1 MFKFLKGIIK
11 LILIGTVCI
20 MIYLIIQ
27 LNPFTNSPN
36 QSGSESDAVTYNLED
51 NALFRNIPSSQVKNA
66 FNFMNKQEFMAVS
79 GLTLMGYNDEYLAGK
94 RGNDYILYRFGE
106 QQVFVFPDEYT
117 LNQALTE
124 RSQRIELKDISSY

>member
-11 LILIGTVCI
+11 LILIVTVCI

-36 QSGSESDAVTYNLED
+36 QPVSESDAITYNLED
-51 NALFRNIPSSQVKNA
+51 NALFRNIPLSQVKNA
-66 FNFMNKQEFMAVS
+66 FNFMDKQEFMAVS